1 VVTIGIDPHKRTLT
15 AAALDPHSRLLGQQ
29 RLAATS
35 QAGEQLLAWAEQWP
49 ERRWA
54 VEGASGLGRG
64 IAQRLVTAGEPVLD
78 VPAKLAARASAARD
92 QQRSQDRPGR
102 RRLGGGRRH
111 PPPAVA
117 PGRPRG
123 PHGELPAAV

>member
-1 VVTIGIDPHKRTLT
+1 VSAATKGHAVITIGIDPHKRSLT

-35 QAGEQLLAWAEQWP
+35 QAGTQLLAWAEQWP

-64 IAQRLVTAGEPVLD
+64 IAQRLVAAGEPVLD
-78 VPAKLAARASAARD
+78 VPAKLAARARLLKCFLGVHAAW
-92 QQRSQDRPGR
+92 SSS
-102 RRLGGGRRH
+102 
-111 PPPAVA
+111 
-117 PGRPRG
+117 
-123 PHGELPAAV
+123 LPVVGC